1 MPLLLLSYLFML
13 SANAVN
19 AYGAYAA
26 FANININM
34 YGTGMFLPYSIGI
47 IGYIKQHFP
56 LTNANITGIS
66 GGAICSILY
75 TQEDELTNPDKIWD
89 YTLGKDISEVLLY
102 KDMRVFQKNIG
113 DNLKLRYGKDGKDG
127 AEPRDFS
134 KISVIATDVNKM
146 KNEKI
151 SSFMNISDLIDF
163 SLCSSYIPFVSGDS
177 MGKDYKGTTYM
188 DGEIFRDSKYNK
200 KQVCPTTIS
209 IHRKMWGRKFPV
221 SNYLYTSKQISSE
234 LFHYGWE
241 DTHKNKNELFKCI
254 TTAGKKRIY
263 LGKTLSQE

>member
-1 MPLLLLSYLFML
+1 MLLLLLSYLFML
-13 SANAVN
+13 SANSAN
-19 AYGAYAA
+19 AYV
-26 FANININM
+26 NINM

-89 YTLGKDISEVLLY
+89 YTLGKDINEVLLY

-113 DNLKLRYGKDGKDG
+113 DNLKLRYGKYGKYGKYG

-146 KNEKI
+146 KNAKI
-151 SSFMNISDLIDF
+151 SNFANINDLIDF

-177 MGKDYKGTTYM
+177 MGKDYKGVSYM

-200 KQVCPTTIS
+200 KQVCPTAIS

-221 SNYLYTSKQISSE
+221 SNYLYTSRKISNE
-234 LFHYGWE
+234 LFNYGWE

-254 TTAGKKRIY
+254 TTAEKKQIY